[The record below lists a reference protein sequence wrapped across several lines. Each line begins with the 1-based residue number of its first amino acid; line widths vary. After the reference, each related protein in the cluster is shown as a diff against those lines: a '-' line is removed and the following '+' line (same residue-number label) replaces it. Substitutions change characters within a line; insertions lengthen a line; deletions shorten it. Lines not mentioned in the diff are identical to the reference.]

1 LALFK
6 ESPKT
11 IVNSPSS
18 ITAPKICILELKEIH
33 FQSKEDSSCKQ
44 DKPSLSRSQET
55 PKLPDF
61 GHELVVAS
69 APMVV
74 YSARLEIVLFPL
86 QATQPQTMGLIAWLE
101 TLKLEEIPLPLLQN
115 LLSVEMDLLP
125 ISQIFTTSVWWMDSI
140 SPLKSP
146 HFQVQM
152 CKELADFLALLL
164 LARLS
169 IVPRFPLNFRSRIP
183 MEMLSLVLASV
194 SQ

>member
-183 MEMLSLVLASV
+183 MEMLSLVLAYV

>member
-1 LALFK
+1 
-6 ESPKT
+6 
-11 IVNSPSS
+11 
-18 ITAPKICILELKEIH
+18 
-33 FQSKEDSSCKQ
+33 
-44 DKPSLSRSQET
+44 
-55 PKLPDF
+55 
-61 GHELVVAS
+61 
-69 APMVV
+69 
-74 YSARLEIVLFPL
+74 
-86 QATQPQTMGLIAWLE
+86 MGLIAWLE

-125 ISQIFTTSVWWMDSI
+125 ISQIFTTSVWWMDSM

-169 IVPRFPLNFRSRIP
+169 IVPRFSLNFRSRIP

>member
-125 ISQIFTTSVWWMDSI
+125 ISQIFTTSVWWMDSM

>member
-1 LALFK
+1 
-6 ESPKT
+6 
-11 IVNSPSS
+11 
-18 ITAPKICILELKEIH
+18 
-33 FQSKEDSSCKQ
+33 
-44 DKPSLSRSQET
+44 
-55 PKLPDF
+55 
-61 GHELVVAS
+61 
-69 APMVV
+69 
-74 YSARLEIVLFPL
+74 
-86 QATQPQTMGLIAWLE
+86 MGLIAWLE

-125 ISQIFTTSVWWMDSI
+125 ISQIFTTSVWWMDSM